1 MEPETPMVLERKV
14 KSVNIAYIESLLS
27 SLPKE
32 VVSEY
37 EKKNELR
44 LSAEVRAYKVAKRFE
59 VLGYL
64 VILLCVAGLAFA
76 ASHIRDSLSGATAGA
91 TVCISV
97 LVFVILGAQKINSMS
112 QACIERLK
120 EFEVAADRVPRLVFT
135 PMSTTD
141 TRQVV
146 EERLTSYAKDIIV
159 AEEDFKKARGDDSCS
174 VIKVVNAGQVILEV
188 QNKFDR
194 LMQTAFE
201 FGLTDG
207 NKRPFFTAAQKQLEA
222 SDAKV

>member
-1 MEPETPMVLERKV
+1 MVLERKE

-27 SLPKE
+27 SLPQE

-44 LSAEVRAYKVAKRFE
+44 LSAEIRVYKKAKKLE
-59 VLGYL
+59 MVGYL
-64 VILLCVAGLAFA
+64 ACILCVAGLAFTTLHH
-76 ASHIRDSLSGATAGA
+76 SSDDSVPGVAVGAI
-91 TVCISV
+91 VC
-97 LVFVILGAQKINSMS
+97 LVFATFVSQKVDSMS
-112 QACIERLK
+112 RECIGRLK
-120 EFEVAADRVPRLVFT
+120 EFEVAADRVPRLIFT

-146 EERLTSYAKDIIV
+146 EERLTSYAKDIIM
-159 AEEDFKKARGDDSCS
+159 AEADFKKARGDDSCS